1 MRKDSEGV
9 IRHPELA
16 RAMGVKC
23 SAEIS
28 LGSYM
33 ELKESNEELFI
44 QSVKK
49 HVVTVESIQMGVTEA
64 PEQLRAVQIVIVRE
78 ATSPTSLATLEN
90 HSEGLE
96 RGSPRGLDGSR
107 ACLRTRRKLTP
118 RAIGYFI

>member
-1 MRKDSEGV
+1 MSSQLNLYKWD
-9 IRHPELA
+9 A
-16 RAMGVKC
+16 
-23 SAEIS
+23 
-28 LGSYM
+28 
-33 ELKESNEELFI
+33 
-44 QSVKK
+44 
-49 HVVTVESIQMGVTEA
+49 TEA

-96 RGSPRGLDGSR
+96 RGSPHGLDGSR